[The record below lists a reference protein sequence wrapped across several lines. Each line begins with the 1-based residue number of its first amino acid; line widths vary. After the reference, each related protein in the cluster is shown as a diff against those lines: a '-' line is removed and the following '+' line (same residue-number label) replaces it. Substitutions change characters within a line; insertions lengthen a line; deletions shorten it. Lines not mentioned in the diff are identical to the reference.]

1 MTMAFGFPLDHSIQ
15 RRHAATLEIH
25 QWLLYGSVGV
35 LRHILT
41 SALCRKYWYFDCC
54 CARCSDTTEL
64 GSHMSSLVCGRCRQG
79 NTAWAGL

>member
-1 MTMAFGFPLDHSIQ
+1 MP
-15 RRHAATLEIH
+15 RHACP
-25 QWLLYGSVGV
+25 
-35 LRHILT
+35 ILT

-79 NTAWAGL
+79 NTALGWLVTMRLLSSAADVTNVT

>member
-1 MTMAFGFPLDHSIQ
+1 MDL
-15 RRHAATLEIH
+15 LECPDT
-25 QWLLYGSVGV
+25 SDTPV
-35 LRHILT
+35 LSPD